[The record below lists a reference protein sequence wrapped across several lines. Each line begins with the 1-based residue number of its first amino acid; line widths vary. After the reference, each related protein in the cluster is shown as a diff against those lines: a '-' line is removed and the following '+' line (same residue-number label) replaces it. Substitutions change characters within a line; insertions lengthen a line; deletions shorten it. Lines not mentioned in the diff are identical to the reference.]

1 MALLGRGV
9 LAIWNG
15 IATGYEGEFL
25 EWHVKEHIPER
36 VGVTGFLRGRRYFS
50 VDGTPA
56 YFNFYETETYQV
68 LSSEPYLARL
78 NDPTPWTRKVV
89 SNFKDTSRTICDVA
103 HSAGRGVAAWIE
115 TIQLQTS
122 IDAAE
127 FTRRMT
133 GQLLPQIATSRGVTG
148 VHLLR
153 GVPEA
158 NKKDTAEKA
167 MRGVLD
173 KEADWILLIEA
184 VTAQSVRDLRSG
196 VTGDTSLA
204 QHGAAGK
211 PLRGLYQLDFALSRA
226 ELDAQTVA

>member
-15 IATGYEGEFL
+15 IAAGYEGEFL

-36 VGVTGFLRGRRYFS
+36 VAVPGFLRGRRYVS

-103 HSAGRGVAAWIE
+103 HSAGQGVAAWIE

-122 IDAAE
+122 LDAPD
-127 FTRRMT
+127 FSRRMT
-133 GQLLPQIATSRGVTG
+133 AQLLPQIATQRGVTG

-158 NKKDTAEKA
+158 NRKDTAEKA
-167 MRGVLD
+167 MRGVRD

-184 VTAQSVRDLRSG
+184 VTAQAARDLRSG
-196 VTGDTSLA
+196 LTGHTSLA
-204 QHGAAGK
+204 HHGATGR
-211 PLRGLYQLDFALSRA
+211 PVRGLYQLDFALSRA
-226 ELDAQTVA
+226 ELDAKAVA

>member
-1 MALLGRGV
+1 MPLLGAGV

-15 IATGYEGEFL
+15 VAPGYDAEFV

-36 VGVTGFLRGRRYFS
+36 VGVPGFLRGRRYVA

-56 YFNFYETETYQV
+56 YFNFYETESYQV
-68 LSSEPYLARL
+68 LSSAPYLARL

-103 HSAGRGVAAWIE
+103 HSSGRGIGAWIE

-122 IDAAE
+122 IDPTE
-127 FTRRMT
+127 FSRRMA
-133 GQLLPQIATSRGVTG
+133 GGLLAEIAAQRGVSG

-158 NKKDTAEKA
+158 NKADTAEKA
-167 MRGVLD
+167 MRGVRD
-173 KEADWILLIEA
+173 KEADWIFLVET
-184 VTAQSVRDLRSG
+184 VTAQSALDLRG
-196 VTGDTSLA
+196 NLTGDASLA
-204 QHGAAGK
+204 QAGATGK
-211 PLRGLYQLDFALSRA
+211 PVRGLYQLDYALSRTD
-226 ELDAQTVA
+226 L

>member
-1 MALLGRGV
+1 MPLLGKGV

-15 IATGYEGEFL
+15 VAPGYEAEFI

-36 VGVTGFLRGRRYFS
+36 VGVQGFLRGRRY
-50 VDGTPA
+50 VAIDGTPA

-68 LSSEPYLARL
+68 LSSAPYLARL

-103 HSAGRGVAAWIE
+103 HSAGLGIGAWIE

-122 IDAAE
+122 VDAAE
-127 FTRRMT
+127 FTRRMVN
-133 GQLLPQIATSRGVTG
+133 GLLPEIAARHGVVG

-158 NKKDTAEKA
+158 NKADTAEKA
-167 MRGVLD
+167 MRGVRD
-173 KEADWILLIEA
+173 KEADWILLIE
-184 VTAQSVRDLRSG
+184 TATEKSALDLRG
-196 VTGDTSLA
+196 DLTGDASLA
-204 QHGAAGK
+204 QAGATGK
-211 PLRGLYQLDFALSRA
+211 PTRGLYQLDFALARTD
-226 ELDAQTVA
+226 L

>member
-1 MALLGRGV
+1 MPLLGAGV

-15 IATGYEGEFL
+15 VAPGYDAEFV

-36 VGVTGFLRGRRYFS
+36 VGVPGFLRGRRYVA

-56 YFNFYETETYQV
+56 YFNFYETESYQV
-68 LSSEPYLARL
+68 LSSAPYLARL

-103 HSAGRGVAAWIE
+103 HSSGRGIGAWIE

-122 IDAAE
+122 IDATE
-127 FTRRMT
+127 FSRRMA
-133 GQLLPQIATSRGVTG
+133 GGLLAEIAEQRGVSG

-158 NKKDTAEKA
+158 NKADTAEKA
-167 MRGVLD
+167 MRGVRD
-173 KEADWILLIEA
+173 KEADWIFLVET
-184 VTAQSVRDLRSG
+184 VTAQSALDLRSNL
-196 VTGDTSLA
+196 TDDASLA
-204 QHGAAGK
+204 QAGAAGK
-211 PLRGLYQLDFALSRA
+211 PVRGLYQLDYALSRTD
-226 ELDAQTVA
+226 L